1 KKVSGSWVDA
11 PYYLRGTD
19 TDTITSLPTIIY
31 ADGQSA
37 SAVIKGNMTQS
48 GTPTPTNPIYP
59 SETGD
64 KTANLCEVTQSNSIY
79 YANLNNYTISN
90 NIITTTGNVLFGFI
104 VKVDAETN
112 YSVSSKTTAWVD
124 MRIREYSAKPTS
136 WENDFIIQSVNT
148 PNTSYKSASFTT
160 SSTTQY
166 ILVTLYSNI
175 SGIIISEVMLNTGS
189 TALPYQPYG
198 YKIPISSGGTTTP
211 VYLGEVQSTRN
222 IKKLVLTGQESWQ
235 ITSNNKWLYFEL
247 ADVPTRRISP
257 ISSHYT
263 GSSTV
268 SYANLADNSVTVS
281 IYDNNQYRLALYDSR
296 FTTVAD
302 FKTYLQQQYTNE
314 TPVTLWYVLG
324 TPTTSTLNEPI
335 RKIGDYADTVSGI
348 TIPTIAGADS
358 FDVLTT
364 LKPSEVT
371 ANYHGWHPVTDVHE
385 RGGGAW
391 T

>member
-1 KKVSGSWVDA
+1 MNFKKKVNGSW
-11 PYYLRGTD
+11 TD
-19 TDTITSLPTIIY
+19 IPHYIHNTSTDTITTLPADLY
-31 ADGQSA
+31 ADGNNA
-37 SAVIKGNMTQS
+37 TVGLVGNMSQT
-48 GTPTPTNPIYP
+48 GTPTPSNPIYP
-59 SETGD
+59 QECGD
-64 KTANLCEVTQSNSIY
+64 KTANLFDYTASTIGKYVRDNNGTLGNDENTSATGYIDVSGIETIYPWYFTDSNPTKKWAAFYNNNKEYVSGFSGYNQAVTVPNNAAYVRLTVDNSYI
-79 YANLNNYTISN
+79 
-90 NIITTTGNVLFGFI
+90 NVF
-104 VKVDAETN
+104 
-112 YSVSSKTTAWVD
+112 SVSDK
-124 MRIREYSAKPTS
+124 RLSAY
-136 WENDFIIQSVNT
+136 E
-148 PNTSYKSASFTT
+148 
-160 SSTTQY
+160 
-166 ILVTLYSNI
+166 
-175 SGIIISEVMLNTGS
+175 
-189 TALPYQPYG
+189 PYG
-198 YKIPISSGGTTTP
+198 QYKIPISCGGTTTP

-371 ANYHGWHPVTDVHE
+371 ASFNGWHPVSSVHE
-385 RGGGAW
+385 RSGGSW